1 MQVNITAR
9 HTELTDP
16 IEQYVR
22 KKAEKMVKYFD
33 RTQQIDVIV
42 ERIKNTYRVEF
53 IVDVEKHEPFVA
65 HCDDED
71 LYASIDQ
78 CADRAARLLKD
89 HKSKL
94 RDNKHHTPTSGL
106 EA

>member
-9 HTELTDP
+9 HADLTPP
-16 IEQYVR
+16 IEEYVQ

-42 ERIKNTYRVEF
+42 DKSKKAYRVEF

-71 LYASIDQ
+71 LYACIDH
-78 CADRAARLLKD
+78 CADRATRMLKD

-106 EA
+106 EL